1 MYKLLTV
8 IIFYGLMSQSA
19 MAAEVVNENVQGVK
33 EQGKLVL
40 AENSTV
46 ESNSTVNTSQKLAGK
61 MPFSANQKWAGH
73 YTCTQGET
81 SLTLHITAVSSQLVK
96 AELGDAYDLE
106 AIFDFDFKNRTAA
119 GAFTLTGKYYPE
131 THKAIFSPGKWIRN
145 PNDFTS
151 AGMDGVVS
159 ASGTKYSGK
168 ILDSRCSQ
176 FELDLT
182 DQ

>member
-1 MYKLLTV
+1 M
-8 IIFYGLMSQSA
+8 FYGLMSQSA
-19 MAAEVVNENVQGVK
+19 MAAENVNEKVQALK
-33 EQGKLVL
+33 EQGKAVLV
-40 AENSTV
+40 ANSAVENK
-46 ESNSTVNTSQKLAGK
+46 STVNSSQKLAGQI
-61 MPFSANQKWAGH
+61 PFGADQKWTGH

-106 AIFDFDFKNRTAA
+106 AVFGFDFKNGTAS

-131 THKAIFSPGKWIRN
+131 THKAIFSPGEWIRN

-151 AGMDGVVS
+151 AGMDGVVG

-176 FELDLT
+176 FDLDLNLNIE
-182 DQ
+182 Q